1 MGSIQQAML
10 MAVAAG
16 GGSGD
21 PYFSSVKLLSNFQGA
36 NNSTTFTDQSSVGRT
51 MTAFGNAKISTTQF
65 IFGTS
70 SAYFDGS
77 GDYVDCG
84 TGTDLS
90 PDNSTTW
97 TEEFWFR
104 PDESNYSGGISS
116 LKRWGYYTNAGGET
130 FLVGNE
136 YYSAAAT
143 TRRVSGGADNNSS
156 GPLSAELTITAGT
169 WYFIQAVNDATAN
182 TFKVY
187 MGTSGSGTG
196 TQIISTTKYGRKMRY
211 LGAAGSPGLDYF
223 KGYLGPYRFTS
234 GVARANAVPTDLFPT
249 S

>member
-1 MGSIQQAML
+1 MNPFAFGGG
-10 MAVAAG
+10 G
-16 GGSGD
+16 GGSSD
-21 PYFSSVKLLSNFQGA
+21 PYFSSVKILTNNQGT
-36 NNSTTFTDQSSVGRT
+36 NGSTTFTDQSPVGRT
-51 MTAFGNAKISTTQF
+51 MTANGNAQIKTDQF

-84 TGTDLS
+84 TAGDLTILE
-90 PDNSTTW
+90 TTSW
-97 TEEFWFR
+97 TEEFWYR
-104 PDESNYSGGISS
+104 PDETNYSGGISS
-116 LKRWGYYTNAGGET
+116 LKRFGYFTNSGGGNY
-130 FLVGNE
+130 LIGNE
-136 YYSAAAT
+136 YYSAAAA

-156 GPLSAELTITAGT
+156 GPLSGELVITGGT
-169 WYFIQAVNDATAN
+169 WYFMQAVNDAGAN
-182 TFKVY
+182 SFKLF

-196 TQIISTTKYGRKMRY
+196 TEIISTTKYGRKMRY

-234 GVARANAVPTDLFPT
+234 GVARANAVPTALFPT